1 MRWRDEKKWK
11 NPETG
16 EINEDQMNKDM
27 TIMFKAVDKHYKMP
41 MQYKYTWNT
50 LQNFGQFRDKRIW
63 KNFEYLIDWMEE
75 HFPKKKFFEI
85 MGKSYDLED
94 SILYRIIDEK
104 STKTESESQK
114 DKKGIVESWLM
125 SNIFRH
131 VENPD
136 KNNNPT
142 RKYTGKVRFQKVS
155 YDFQYL
161 LRFGKFEK
169 SY

>member
-1 MRWRDEKKWK
+1 
-11 NPETG
+11 
-16 EINEDQMNKDM
+16 
-27 TIMFKAVDKHYKMP
+27 MFKAVDKYYKMP
-41 MQYKYTWNT
+41 MQYKYTLST

-75 HFPKKKFFEI
+75 NFPKKKFFEV

-104 STKTESESQK
+104 STQTESESQK
-114 DKKGIVESWLM
+114 DKKDVVESWLM
-125 SNIFRH
+125 SNIFRY

-142 RKYTGKVRFQKVS
+142 QKYTGKVRFQKVS
-155 YDFQYL
+155 FNFCYDITFWNCIEFLKLAHWIL
-161 LRFGKFEK
+161 LR
-169 SY
+169 

>member
-1 MRWRDEKKWK
+1 MKE
-11 NPETG
+11 
-16 EINEDQMNKDM
+16 DM
-27 TIMFKAVDKHYKMP
+27 TKMFNAVDKNYKMP

-75 HFPKKKFFEI
+75 NFPKKYFFEI

-94 SILYRIIDEK
+94 SILYRILDEK

-114 DKKGIVESWLM
+114 DKKSNEKIESWLM
-125 SNIFRH
+125 SNIFRY

-136 KNNNPT
+136 KNNDPT

-155 YDFQYL
+155 NKFHFL
-161 LRFGKFEK
+161 L
-169 SY
+169 

>member
-1 MRWRDEKKWK
+1 MD
-11 NPETG
+11 
-16 EINEDQMNKDM
+16 KDM
-27 TIMFKAVDKHYKMP
+27 TIIFNAVAEYYKMP

-75 HFPKKKFFEI
+75 NFSKEKFFEI

-104 STKTESESQK
+104 STQTESESKK
-114 DKKGIVESWLM
+114 DIVESWLM
-125 SNIFRH
+125 SNIFRY

-142 RKYTGKVRFQKVS
+142 RKYTGKVVFKKVS
-155 YDFQYL
+155 FN
-161 LRFGKFEK
+161 FC
-169 SY
+169 